1 MLDWPTAGVIISAIV
16 TFGLGAMTLAFKV
29 WVAPKT
35 TALRRGASRS
45 NTERLAVLE
54 AQQTHLF
61 ERIGGLEGQLN
72 KRLDR
77 IEEMLEAAADTA
89 SDRHR
94 HPHCED
100 GR

>member
-16 TFGLGAMTLAFKV
+16 TFGIGAMTLALKA
-29 WVAPKT
+29 WVAPAVT
-35 TALRRGASRS
+35 RHASARGRS

-61 ERIGGLEGQLN
+61 EKIGGLEGQLN

-94 HPHCED
+94 HPHSED